1 MFILKF
7 IFHVYLRNNFN
18 WQMTFSECW
27 KYDLNLS
34 FYGFRA
40 WGQIGLKNLW
50 EGELWFGELIALS
63 ILRITLES
71 NEQSTLL
78 LYPHFWFLLFFLL
91 VFVFHAVI
99 TMKLKIV
106 TVHR

>member
-1 MFILKF
+1 MFILMF

-50 EGELWFGELIALS
+50 EGGL
-63 ILRITLES
+63 
-71 NEQSTLL
+71 
-78 LYPHFWFLLFFLL
+78 
-91 VFVFHAVI
+91 
-99 TMKLKIV
+99 
-106 TVHR
+106 